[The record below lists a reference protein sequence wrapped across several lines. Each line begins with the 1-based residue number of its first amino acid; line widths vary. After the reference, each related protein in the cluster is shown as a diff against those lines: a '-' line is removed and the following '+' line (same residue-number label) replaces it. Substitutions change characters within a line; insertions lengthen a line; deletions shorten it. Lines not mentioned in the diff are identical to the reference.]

1 MPPHLSS
8 TYRELTL
15 ISLPVQGL
23 RRAEGR
29 KQDLPL
35 SADTHSCPWFPHF
48 PKPTAKWHCQCSN
61 GCLTWLGSPSD
72 STLDTRWPIPEAHY
86 PTIQTLKWQHCL
98 QKCSLNLLWRVYPQ
112 SVWKYFKEEAT
123 SPPSALPLGHRL
135 AAHIPA
141 RIPTCGILIWNRQWD
156 FCQSDPLSL
165 NNTSHTVR
173 S

>member
-15 ISLPVQGL
+15 ISLPMQGL

-35 SADTHSCPWFPHF
+35 SADIHSCPWFPHF

-72 STLDTRWPIPEAHY
+72 STLNTRWPIPEAHY
-86 PTIQTLKWQHCL
+86 PTIQTLKWQHCR
-98 QKCSLNLLWRVYPQ
+98 QKCSLNLLWREYPQ
-112 SVWKYFKEEAT
+112 PVWKSLSGNILRRKLPAHHLPYPWGTAWLPT
-123 SPPSALPLGHRL
+123 SLPGSR
-135 AAHIPA
+135 PV
-141 RIPTCGILIWNRQWD
+141 GY
-156 FCQSDPLSL
+156 
-165 NNTSHTVR
+165 
-173 S
+173 